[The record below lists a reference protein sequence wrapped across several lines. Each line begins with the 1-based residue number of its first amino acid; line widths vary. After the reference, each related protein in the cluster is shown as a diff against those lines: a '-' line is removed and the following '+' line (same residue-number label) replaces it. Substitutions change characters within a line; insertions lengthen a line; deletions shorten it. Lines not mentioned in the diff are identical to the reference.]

1 MATEGQVIARL
12 SELHNDITC
21 QMDLNPPADIV
32 SPYQLKVHN
41 QQLQETTVMYRSFIL
56 QWNTLINNHA
66 ESIGPDGVQGW
77 RQWKSTLDTKFKA
90 YKLQSI
96 NKAEEI
102 DVTPDPGPPLPR
114 QSTHIPGQPG
124 DLLSATMDLT
134 AIATLQQSLSASQA
148 AERKADARADI
159 QASIKQSMLEL
170 RDLTAQYSAAPD
182 WEMAD
187 DHEVETAMTDIKTW
201 ESKLKEIK
209 KEQIKIE
216 SSTARHDIHDLDD
229 EIDTLNTRIKLTKT
243 ELEEATQAIK
253 DADISKGL
261 CTNRKTRSTPL
272 KLPTFSGRPG
282 EDYLDFQEKFEK
294 AAVSN

>member
-32 SPYQLKVHN
+32 SPYQLKLHDRR
-41 QQLQETTVMYRSFIL
+41 LQETTIMYRSFIL
-56 QWNTLINNHA
+56 QWNLLVNNH
-66 ESIGPDGVQGW
+66 SDTIGAKGIQGW
-77 RQWKSTLDTKFKA
+77 RQWKAALDTKFKA
-90 YKLQSI
+90 YKLQSD

-114 QSTHIPGQPG
+114 QSTHIPGQQG
-124 DLLSATMDLT
+124 DMLSTTMDLT

-182 WEMAD
+182 
-187 DHEVETAMTDIKTW
+187 
-201 ESKLKEIK
+201 
-209 KEQIKIE
+209 
-216 SSTARHDIHDLDD
+216 
-229 EIDTLNTRIKLTKT
+229 
-243 ELEEATQAIK
+243 
-253 DADISKGL
+253 
-261 CTNRKTRSTPL
+261 
-272 KLPTFSGRPG
+272 
-282 EDYLDFQEKFEK
+282 
-294 AAVSN
+294 